1 MRNELKEVIKNVR
14 QNEAIIEYMEL
25 HGLVPK
31 PFRSIGEVTHALIEE
46 MKQMGGHH
54 AYLPE

>member
-1 MRNELKEVIKNVR
+1 MRNELKDVIEDVR
-14 QNEAIIEYMEL
+14 RNEAIIEYMEL

>member
-46 MKQMGGHH
+46 MKLAGGHH

>member
-1 MRNELKEVIKNVR
+1 MREELKDVIEDVRRNEV
-14 QNEAIIEYMEL
+14 IIEYMEL

-46 MKQMGGHH
+46 MKLAGGHH

>member
-46 MKQMGGHH
+46 IKLAGGHH

>member
-31 PFRSIGEVTHALIEE
+31 PFRTVGEVTHALIEE
-46 MKQMGGHH
+46 MKPAGGHH
-54 AYLPE
+54 AYIPE

>member
-14 QNEAIIEYMEL
+14 RNEAIIEYMEL
-25 HGLVPK
+25 YGLVPK
-31 PFRSIGEVTHALIEE
+31 PFRSIGEVNHALIEE
-46 MKQMGGHH
+46 MKQMGEHH